1 MTQKRITQKKTM
13 TRIINQYVGYYSKYQ
28 LEGND
33 YNGKK
38 YSLIVHTPLNNHQNM
53 LYNRA
58 LFGLA
63 LYTQEEIQEMH
74 WEKRKRIVKVHKRAQ
89 SVLNVWKQEITNKI
103 TTAFFSTFFPKTEF
117 AMYLEHTADE
127 TDPDFVNK
135 ISFKDLGITK
145 AQIILKLIETG
156 ILPPNFYE
164 LKPLTTCK

>member
-1 MTQKRITQKKTM
+1 MTQKRITSKKTM

-28 LEGND
+28 LEGSN

-38 YSLIVHTPLNNHQNM
+38 YGLIVHTPLNNHQNM

-74 WEKRKRIVKVHKRAQ
+74 WEKRKRIIKVHKRAQ
-89 SVLNVWKQEITNKI
+89 SVLNIWKQEITNKI
-103 TTAFFSTFFPKTEF
+103 TTAFFSAIFPKTEF
-117 AMYLEHTADE
+117 AIHFEQTADE
-127 TDPDFVNK
+127 TDNEFKNK
-135 ISFKDLGITK
+135 IEFKDLGITK
-145 AQIILKLIETG
+145 AQIILKLIEAA

>member
-1 MTQKRITQKKTM
+1 MTQKRITAKTSM
-13 TRIINQYVGYYSKYQ
+13 TRIINQYVGNYSKYQ

-58 LFGLA
+58 LFGLS

-74 WEKRKRIVKVHKRAQ
+74 WEKRKRIIKVYKRAQ
-89 SVLNVWKQEITNKI
+89 SVLNIWKQEITNKI
-103 TTAFFSTFFPKTEF
+103 TTAFFSALFPKTEF
-117 AMYLEHTADE
+117 AIIMENTVNDTDE
-127 TDPDFVNK
+127 EFINK
-135 ISFKDLGITK
+135 LSFRDLGISK
-145 AQIILKLIETG
+145 SQIILKLIETG